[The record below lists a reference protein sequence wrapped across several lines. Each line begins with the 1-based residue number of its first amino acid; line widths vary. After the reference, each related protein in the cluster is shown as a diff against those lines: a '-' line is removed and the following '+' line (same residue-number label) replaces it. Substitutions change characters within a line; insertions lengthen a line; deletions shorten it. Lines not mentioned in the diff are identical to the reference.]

1 MNRNKILILVSL
13 ASLVIANP
21 VLGAQPK
28 KKTTGKKTVGELL
41 SQVYQADRGGK
52 LVDSK
57 KTNTAIPQAQLSFQ
71 KSKEVLNLEDVKPP
85 RSSEILQTS
94 EQQSGDLAAYERI
107 LDQQIDE
114 LFKLTKRYKDSG
126 NRGELWLR
134 LAELYVEKSVLIDN
148 RQQEQFDRQLKAF
161 RQGKTKQKP
170 RLNSEGSRAYNKKSV
185 QLYEWFLRDFPN
197 DPKVPQAYF
206 FLGYNYFEMGD
217 SKKGASFY
225 ETLAKKY
232 PRSPFVGEAR
242 FALGEFYFEND
253 KWAKAYEEY
262 STLIKDKKHNL
273 HSFASYKGAWCL
285 YRLGKYAEALKY
297 LEYIIRSGQNEA
309 AEAGV
314 TRKVVNKSRL
324 ESEAL
329 RDIIPFYAAVGRSQN
344 ADEYFRN
351 LIGKDEWVYVEKLA
365 YYTYDKGNKDY
376 AQNLFKQM
384 IEQNPTNPKAFDYQY
399 QIVQANFYAKNSSR
413 FRDEIQKWIKDYGT
427 QSAWYQANQN
437 NQELIANSNKLREQ
451 TLRNWTLQQ
460 HQTAQN
466 SRTQNSRNLAEEGYR
481 MYIQEFSTTPAA
493 PDMHFYYAELLY
505 DKKNYDDAGIHYKWV
520 VDNAPQSKFGNQAAR
535 NLLHSVEKS
544 LPSDKELQRRVG
556 TNTDPI
562 AFDPKSQRFADAAKW
577 YLEKYPNSE
586 KAVEVK
592 FRLGRLYYQ
601 HNQFDDANKIF
612 KEIVQ
617 KYPRNKFSE
626 YSANL
631 MLDIYNLKKDYIGLE
646 KAGSEL
652 LASPSLQGTKT
663 GEEIKSVLEKASF
676 KKAQDLE
683 GDKKYQ
689 ESAVQYEAFAKQ
701 NPKSDLV
708 ASAHFNAGINYER
721 AGQNDKAMAN
731 YQVLQKSNDKALKS
745 KSKKLLA
752 KLYQNAAL
760 FEESALLYKEVAQEN
775 PDDPLQSNYIY
786 NSAVMYEA
794 LGKYREALS
803 AYENYLKKA
812 KRSQEKT
819 EVIFSMAQIYRQ
831 LNQRSAAVDK
841 FEEYVGSNPSDYENV
856 VEAHYWLSQLV
867 RVPSE
872 AKEWK
877 EKTINVQRRL
887 AQKKRNVGVKYAARL
902 RYEDANQTFQQLR
915 AVRIPANPAN
925 QKKAVDEKLEHL
937 NHLTKEL
944 TEVVKLDSGEEIVSA
959 LNLLGEAN
967 LHMAQSIL
975 NAPLPK
981 GLNATEEKQYREGI
995 AKIAD
1000 PFNLKARDSFK
1011 LAVDRGIEL
1020 EVYNPAYQSAYEY
1033 MNKYD
1038 AKNYYN
1044 HGEYGSDTRFVN
1056 WIAQ

>member
-1 MNRNKILILVSL
+1 MNRKKTLIL
-13 ASLVIANP
+13 SLVSMAFSAHVYAAKEKN
-21 VLGAQPK
+21 K
-28 KKTTGKKTVGELL
+28 SRKKTVGELL
-41 SQVYQADRGGK
+41 SQVSQADRGGK
-52 LVDSK
+52 LAETK
-57 KTNTAIPQAQLSFQ
+57 KTSIAIPKAQIQFQ
-71 KSKEVLNLEDVKPP
+71 KTLSPLNMDDVKPP

-94 EQQSGDLAAYERI
+94 EQQTGDLAEYEKI

-114 LFKLTKRYKDSG
+114 LFKLTKKYRDSA

-170 RLNSEGSRAYNKKSV
+170 RLNSEGSRAYNQKSV
-185 QLYEWFLRDFPN
+185 QLYEWFLRDFPT

-217 SKKGASFY
+217 TKKGANYY
-225 ETLAKKY
+225 EILAKKY

-242 FALGEFYFEND
+242 FALGEFYFDND

-262 STLIKDKKHNL
+262 SDLIKDKKHHL
-273 HSFASYKGAWCL
+273 HNFASYKGAWCL
-285 YRLGKYAEALKY
+285 YRLGKHSEALKY
-297 LEYIIRSGQNEA
+297 LEYIIRSGQNDSSS
-309 AEAGV
+309 AGM
-314 TRKVVNKSRL
+314 TRKIVNKSRL

-329 RDIIPFYAAVGRSQN
+329 RDIVPFYAAVGPADN
-344 ADEYFRN
+344 AAEYFRN
-351 LIGKDEWVYVEKLA
+351 LIGKDEWSHVEKLA
-365 YYTYDKGNKDY
+365 YFTYDKGNKDY
-376 AQNLFKQM
+376 AQRLFKQL
-384 IEQNPTNPKAFDYQY
+384 ISQNPTNPKAFDYQY
-399 QIVQANFYAKNSSR
+399 QIVQANFYAKNTTR
-413 FRDEIQKWIKDYGT
+413 FRDEIQRWIKDYGV
-427 QSAWYQANQN
+427 QSSWYQSNQG
-437 NQELIANSNKLREQ
+437 NQDLINNSNKLREQ

-466 SRTQNSRNLAEEGYR
+466 SRTENSRKLAEDGYR
-481 MYIQEFSTTPAA
+481 LYIQEFTSSPTFA
-493 PDMHFYYAELLY
+493 DMHFYYGELLY
-505 DKKNYDDAGIHYKWV
+505 DKKDYDEAGIQYKWV
-520 VDNAPQSKFGNQAAR
+520 VENAPQSKFANQAAR

-556 TNTDPI
+556 ANTDPI

-577 YLEKYPNSE
+577 YLEKYPQAE

-601 HNQFDDANKIF
+601 HNQFDEANVIF

-646 KAGSEL
+646 KAGTEL

-663 GEEIKSVLEKASF
+663 GEEIKNVLEKASF

-683 GDKKYQ
+683 GNKNYS

-701 NPKSDLV
+701 NPKSDL
-708 ASAHFNAGINYER
+708 ALSALFNAGVNYER

-731 YQVLQKSNDKALKS
+731 YQVVLKGNDKALKG

-760 FEESALLYKEVAQEN
+760 FEESALLFKEVANEN

-786 NSAVMYEA
+786 NSAIMYEA

-812 KRSQEKT
+812 KRGAEKS
-819 EVIFSMAQIYRQ
+819 EVLYSMAQIYRQ
-831 LNQRSAAVDK
+831 LNQRSASVEK
-841 FEEYVGSNPSDYENV
+841 FEEYIDSNPSEYENV
-856 VEAHYWLSQLV
+856 IEAHYWLSQLV

-877 EKTINVQRRL
+877 EKTIIVQKRL
-887 AQKKRNVGVKYAARL
+887 AQKKKNVGVKYAARL
-902 RYEDANQTFQQLR
+902 RLDDANQTFQKLR
-915 AVRIPANPAN
+915 SVKIPANPAN

-937 NHLTKEL
+937 NNLTKEL

-959 LNLLGEAN
+959 LHLLGEAN
-967 LHMAQSIL
+967 LHMAQAVL

-981 GLNATEEKQYREGI
+981 GLNANEEKQYREGI
-995 AKIAD
+995 AKIAE

-1020 EVYNPAYQSAYEY
+1020 EVYNSSYESAYTY